1 MIRDD
6 PSVLQV
12 DPENYLGLEPSP
24 GGRDTGGGVVLG
36 APPLLAGWPL
46 HHLPHL
52 PGKHVDSL
60 LQRYQASKLFVYN
73 SSLLYLG
80 TVPLSRIL
88 IFLPSLQTSQTS
100 GSETFSLIPDP
111 DPDSDPDPDFW

>member
-1 MIRDD
+1 VR
-6 PSVLQV
+6 SQV
-12 DPENYLGLEPSP
+12 DPESYLGLEPSP

-60 LQRYQASKLFVYN
+60 LQRYQASKVSGFTLLAAQAARSGTNKSDVVLFY
-73 SSLLYLG
+73 S
-80 TVPLSRIL
+80 
-88 IFLPSLQTSQTS
+88 
-100 GSETFSLIPDP
+100 
-111 DPDSDPDPDFW
+111 